1 MPIIIRAKKSDSV
14 HDIIKRFKKAVV
26 QTDIVQIAKDGMY
39 FVKPSKK
46 RAVKRIE
53 MKRLR
58 RRARSLK
65 RMKNVSPV
73 VLQRIRE
80 RLG

>member
-14 HDIIKRFKKAVV
+14 FDIIKRFKKAVT
-26 QTDIVQIAKDGMY
+26 QTDIVQTAKDRMY

-46 RAVKRIE
+46 RAVKKIE

-73 VLQRIRE
+73 VLQRIKE
-80 RLG
+80 RLS

>member
-14 HDIIKRFKKAVV
+14 HDLIKRFKKAVT

-46 RAVKRIE
+46 RAIKRIE
-53 MKRLR
+53 KNRLR
-58 RRARSLK
+58 RRALSLK

-73 VLQRIRE
+73 ALQRIKE